1 MDWFQS
7 KMFQNENDISAAI
20 GRDVKE
26 VIAEKPAIN
35 ASTLINIKPTR
46 KQEEKR
52 NNQKVIKE
60 R

>member
-1 MDWFQS
+1 
-7 KMFQNENDISAAI
+7 MFQNENDISAAI